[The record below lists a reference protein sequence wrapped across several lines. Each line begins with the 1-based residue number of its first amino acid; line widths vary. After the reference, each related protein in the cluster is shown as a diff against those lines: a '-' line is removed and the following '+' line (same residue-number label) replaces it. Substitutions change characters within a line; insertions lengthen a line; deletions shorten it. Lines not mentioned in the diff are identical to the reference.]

1 MCPIVINSP
10 ITSSNGEIG
19 INNDN
24 QRAKDMKVKEINF
37 DGESNFRA
45 VS

>member
-19 INNDN
+19 ITNDN
-24 QRAKDMKVKEINF
+24 WRAKVKVKEILM
-37 DGESNFRA
+37 EKVISER
-45 VS
+45 